1 MVAGFCGA
9 CLRFACQSL
18 PFPYLGGFPL
28 ATLLINV
35 VGSFFIFL
43 VFEHAGRRWHLTPQV
58 ISVINT
64 GFLGAFTT
72 LAALCTDTITM
83 LGNQQYVM
91 VALYLGL
98 TFVLSF
104 GAVLLA
110 NWACGG
116 LAFLRMKRLEKL
128 RKERNEVRHKRG
140 GGK

>member
-1 MVAGFCGA
+1 M
-9 CLRFACQSL
+9 RFACQRL
-18 PFPYLGGFPL
+18 PFPDLGGFPL

-35 VGSFFIFL
+35 VGSFLIFV

-72 LAALCTDTITM
+72 LAALCTDTLTM
-83 LGNQQYVM
+83 LGNGQYGM

-98 TFVLSF
+98 TFFLSF

-116 LAFLRMKRLEKL
+116 LALLRMKRLE
-128 RKERNEVRHKRG
+128 RVRRVHSQRRHDRG
-140 GGK
+140 DRP